1 MCIGSDDSIE
11 RVEDRYHQLVDGR
24 HRNEDISF
32 LRQMFHMNQETVLS
46 VVCHAFGADETKL
59 YQPTQNNVLRSIA
72 AKCLC
77 KWSGCTQHEV
87 GEILKIGNCSSVG
100 KRLKRVNELLQTDR
114 QLNKV
119 LSEIEYILNEKHK
132 SQV

>member
-1 MCIGSDDSIE
+1 
-11 RVEDRYHQLVDGR
+11 
-24 HRNEDISF
+24 
-32 LRQMFHMNQETVLS
+32 MNQETVLS
-46 VVCHAFGADETKL
+46 VVCHAFGADETQL

-119 LSEIEYILNEKHK
+119 LSEIEHILNEKHK
-132 SQV
+132 RQVTLKTLDPKDSHPFAPHPSVTSRVAF